1 MTELDLLTLGRSIT
15 TNEVSLFSQ
24 IIAITFAMIV
34 AIYYFLNQARLA
46 IKIFAFCAY
55 MVGGLL
61 FLGEMLLETNLKFS
75 VLQVMRAMPHPSPV
89 LQEYIGL
96 NDTWLSITTRVLFN
110 GAIWVLWIGVF
121 YLLFFWK
128 KHLEIRTQD

>member
-1 MTELDLLTLGRSIT
+1 MSELDLLTLGRSIT

-24 IIAITFAMIV
+24 VIAITFAMIV

-46 IKIFAFCAY
+46 IKIFAFAAY
-55 MVGGLL
+55 MVGVLL
-61 FLGEMLLETNLKFS
+61 FLGEMLLETNLKYAL
-75 VLQVMRAMPHPSPV
+75 LQVMRAFPHPSPI

-96 NDTWLSITTRVLFN
+96 NDTWLNITTRILFN

-128 KHLEIRTQD
+128 KHLETKSRD